1 MILKYFPLPIW
12 NFKEITVLLKA
23 VSRAEIPNNQELQIM
38 LQNVYFNII
47 QVQEPNFG
55 FHVTRKCLP
64 RAPGSYSYGFGT
76 TITFCSNKV
85 CALWSKFPKIT
96 PLLWHKL
103 IHLVEIKGCSFA
115 SFSSDF
121 FFFKI
126 EKQLILLNECS
137 VAMTS
142 LQTNTKPSSTFSLGV
157 DLVFKHVF
165 DHLDSLSFPILWISS
180 NIPQSDRYI
189 GLELLTT
196 SEGYSCIHSSPHS
209 RPLPAVPTNS
219 LWLQHQASAT
229 CNSRQ
234 QICPKES
241 LSLWD

>member
-1 MILKYFPLPIW
+1 MRSL
-12 NFKEITVLLKA
+12 EQ
-23 VSRAEIPNNQELQIM
+23 IPQDN
-38 LQNVYFNII
+38 
-47 QVQEPNFG
+47 
-55 FHVTRKCLP
+55 
-64 RAPGSYSYGFGT
+64 
-76 TITFCSNKV
+76 
-85 CALWSKFPKIT
+85 
-96 PLLWHKL
+96 
-103 IHLVEIKGCSFA
+103 SFA
-115 SFSSDF
+115 LAQTDSFGWDKRMFLCIIFIWF